1 MSLGRRTSI
10 LALRLVE
17 GALALAAIVA
27 WSIAVIGRVVSDSVP
42 SLQKLAWIPVP
53 VIAMAMLLAILGL
66 AGARRLRRRVME
78 QGRGADAGKAPRV
91 DLAGERPAAHGASG
105 GDVIPR
111 PKAFGGV
118 ATVASVLLALLL
130 ADHLLLRWGLPRSC
144 RGSIR
149 LVHWNAA
156 SPSERESPIASAA
169 LAALDAEILVVS
181 NDWWLFGRPFTREWK
196 DQDRAVHRA
205 GPFALVTDVPML
217 EARLV
222 LASQGRWAGLF
233 RLEASWAPRGELS
246 ILAVDLPSSTELSR
260 RDLAAALRADL
271 ASLDLPPIDL
281 VVGDFNMDAASA
293 SLAGAFPDHRSA
305 FDRVGQGYA
314 ASYPRRF
321 PLWHPDQIL
330 VGESI
335 DPCGYRLI
343 DLGVGTHR
351 AQELRLSPADA
362 SR

>member
-1 MSLGRRTSI
+1 M
-10 LALRLVE
+10 
-17 GALALAAIVA
+17 
-27 WSIAVIGRVVSDSVP
+27 
-42 SLQKLAWIPVP
+42 
-53 VIAMAMLLAILGL
+53 
-66 AGARRLRRRVME
+66 
-78 QGRGADAGKAPRV
+78 
-91 DLAGERPAAHGASG
+91 
-105 GDVIPR
+105 
-111 PKAFGGV
+111 
-118 ATVASVLLALLL
+118 
-130 ADHLLLRWGLPRSC
+130 
-144 RGSIR
+144 
-149 LVHWNAA
+149 
-156 SPSERESPIASAA
+156 
-169 LAALDAEILVVS
+169 
-181 NDWWLFGRPFTREWK
+181 
-196 DQDRAVHRA
+196 
-205 GPFALVTDVPML
+205 
-217 EARLV
+217 

-293 SLAGAFPDHRSA
+293 SLAGAFPDNRSA
-305 FDRVGQGYA
+305 LDRVGQGYA
-314 ASYPRRF
+314 ASYPRRL

-351 AQELRLSPADA
+351 AQELRLPPAGD